1 MLFDFFS
8 IYSGLTGL
16 MELKDIT
23 GSLLTI
29 FSSDSKDSL
38 EIWFLSSLILAI
50 VFYLDFFSLLDD
62 IEFF

>member
-1 MLFDFFS
+1 
-8 IYSGLTGL
+8 

>member
-8 IYSGLTGL
+8 IYSGSTGL